1 MKKNLTLT
9 QKIIEKHFLEGNI
22 ISGEEIGIII
32 DQTLTQDATG
42 TLAYLEFE
50 AMGVEKIKT
59 KLSVSYIDHNTLQTG
74 FENSDDHK
82 FLQSIAQKYG
92 LYFSPNGNGV
102 CHQVHLERFAV
113 PGETLIGS
121 DSHTPTA
128 GAIGMIALGVGGMD
142 VAYALAT
149 GKFFLKM
156 PKVVNVK
163 LSGKLHSWASAKDI
177 ILELLRRLTVK
188 GGVGKIFE
196 YTGEAVKTLSVYER
210 ATITNMGAELGLT
223 TSIFPSDDQTK
234 KFLKLQKRE
243 KDYKEISAD
252 DHSEYDEVVELNLSE
267 IVPLIACPHS
277 PDNVKS
283 VREVEGS
290 QVGSPQVKK
299 LDQIVIGSCTN
310 SSLSD
315 LLLVAKILKGKKVK
329 VPTIISPGSSQVL
342 VNLIKS
348 GAMLDLISSG
358 VRVLEPACG
367 PCIGMGCA
375 PNSGGASLRTFNR
388 NFKGRSGT
396 DDAEVYISGPV
407 VAAFSALEGK
417 ITLPSGK
424 VPKID
429 LSEKIE
435 IMDDLRASHK
445 SAVDTNVSVFR
456 GKNIKPIEKF
466 SELENTIS
474 GEVVL
479 KLNDNITTD
488 DIIPAGAKILP
499 FRSNIPAIS
508 EYVFSKVDAGFVKRA
523 TDSAKKN
530 GGGIIVAGENYGQG
544 SSREHAALCPK
555 YLGIKAVVAKSF
567 ARIHKS
573 NLVNFGVMPLIFANQ
588 SDYEKIN
595 ISDKLEIED
604 VKSLPDRKTLMVKNT
619 SKNFS
624 FKVTHDLTERQSK
637 ILLSGGLLN
646 FASLTADCL

>member
-1 MKKNLTLT
+1 MRKNLV
-9 QKIIEKHFLEGNI
+9 QKIIEKHLLEGNQ
-22 ISGEEIGIII
+22 ISGEEIAIKI

-102 CHQVHLERFAV
+102 CHQVHLERFSK

-128 GAIGMIALGVGGMD
+128 GAMGMLAIGVGGLD

-149 GKFFLKM
+149 GRFYLKM
-156 PKVVNVK
+156 PKVVNIK
-163 LSGKLHSWASAKDI
+163 LSGKLNGWATAKDVS
-177 ILELLRRLTVK
+177 LELLKRLTVK

-196 YTGEAVKTLSVYER
+196 YTGAGVKTLSVYER

-223 TSIFPSDDQTK
+223 TSIFPSDEQTK

-243 KDYKEISAD
+243 KDFKEISAD
-252 DHSEYDEVVELNLSE
+252 ANADYSEVIELNLSE

-277 PDNVKS
+277 PDNVKPVS
-283 VREVEGS
+283 EIKDIS
-290 QVGSPQVKK
+290 
-299 LDQIVIGSCTN
+299 LDQIIIGSCTN

-329 VPTIISPGSSQVL
+329 VPTLISPGSKQVL
-342 VNLIKS
+342 ANLVKL
-348 GAMLDLISSG
+348 GALSDLVSSG

-375 PNSGGASLRTFNR
+375 PNSGGVSLRTFNR

-396 DDAEVYISGPV
+396 DDAEIYISGPV
-407 VAAFSALEGK
+407 VAAFSALTGK
-417 ITLPSGK
+417 ITEPSGK
-424 VPKID
+424 VPKIG
-429 LSEKIE
+429 LPQKIE
-435 IMDDLRASHK
+435 IMDDLIIAPRK
-445 SAVDTNVSVFR
+445 ITTNVVIYR

-466 SELENTIS
+466 SELENTLT

-479 KLNDNITTD
+479 KLRDNITTD

-499 FRSNIPAIS
+499 LRSNIPAIS
-508 EYVFSKVDAGFVKRA
+508 EYVFTKIDSGFVARA
-523 TDSAKKN
+523 KEKN
-530 GGGIIVAGENYGQG
+530 GGIIVAGGNYGQG

-555 YLGIKAVVAKSF
+555 YLGIKVIIAKSF

-573 NLVNFGVMPLIFANQ
+573 NLVNFGVMPLIFKTPT
-588 SDYEKIN
+588 DYEKID
-595 ISDKLEIED
+595 ISDKLKIED
-604 VKSLPDRKTLMVKNT
+604 VKSLSSQKTLTVKNT
-619 SKNFS
+619 TKNFS
-624 FKVTHDLTERQSK
+624 FNVTHDLTERQLK
-637 ILLSGGLLN
+637 MLLSGGLLN
-646 FASLTADCL
+646 CF

>member
-1 MKKNLTLT
+1 MKKNLV
-9 QKIIEKHFLEGNI
+9 QKIVEKCLLEGTI
-22 ISGEEIGIII
+22 KPDEEICIKI

-74 FENSDDHK
+74 FENADDHK
-82 FLQSIAQKYG
+82 FLETIAQKYG

-128 GAIGMIALGVGGMD
+128 GAMGMIAIGVGGLD
-142 VAYALAT
+142 VAYALAS
-149 GKFFLKM
+149 GRFYLKM
-156 PKVVNVK
+156 PKVINIK
-163 LSGKLHSWASAKDI
+163 LSGKLFGWATAKDV

-196 YTGEAVKTLSVYER
+196 YSGEGVKTLSVYER

-223 TSIFPSDDQTK
+223 TSIFPSDEQTK

-243 KDYKEISAD
+243 KDFKEIFAD
-252 DHSEYDEVVELNLSE
+252 EDTQYDEVIKIDLSK
-267 IVPLIACPHS
+267 IVPLAACPHS

-283 VREVEGS
+283 VREVEGRKVD
-290 QVGSPQVKK
+290 QV
-299 LDQIVIGSCTN
+299 IIGSCTN
-310 SSLSD
+310 SSMTD

-329 VPTIISPGSSQVL
+329 IPTLISPGSKQVL
-342 VNLIKS
+342 VNLIKL
-348 GAMLDLISSG
+348 GALSDLIESG

-375 PNSGGASLRTFNR
+375 PVSGGVSLRTFNR

-396 DDAEVYISGPV
+396 DDAEIYISGPV
-407 VAAFSALEGK
+407 VAAFSALTGK
-417 ITLPSGK
+417 ITTPSGK
-424 VPKID
+424 VPE
-429 LSEKIE
+429 SEAPALRKIE
-435 IMDDLRASHK
+435 IMDDLIIRPRK
-445 SAVDTNVSVFR
+445 TDTNVVIFR

-466 SELENTIS
+466 PKLENNIIA
-474 GEVVL
+474 EVVA
-479 KLNDNITTD
+479 KFKDNITTD

-499 FRSNIPAIS
+499 LRSNIPAIS
-508 EYVFSKVDAGFVKRA
+508 EYVFSKIDSGFVRRA
-523 TDSAKKN
+523 RSAAEKT
-530 GGGIIVAGENYGQG
+530 GGIIVAGENYGQG

-555 YLGIKAVVAKSF
+555 YLGIKVIIAKSY

-573 NLVNFGVMPLIFANQ
+573 NLINFGIMPLIFKIPT
-588 SDYEKIN
+588 DYEKIDV
-595 ISDKLEIED
+595 SDKLEIED
-604 VKSLPDRKTLMVKNT
+604 VKSLSSQKILTVKNIV
-619 SKNFS
+619 KNFS
-624 FKVTHDLTERQSK
+624 FNVTHDLTERQLK
-637 ILLSGGLLN
+637 VFLSGGLLN
-646 FASLTADCL
+646 FASLTTD

>member
-9 QKIIEKHFLEGNI
+9 QKIIEKHLLEGKLVA
-22 ISGEEIGIII
+22 GEEIGIRI

-74 FENSDDHK
+74 FENADDHK
-82 FLQSIAQKYG
+82 FLQTIAQKYG

-102 CHQVHLERFAV
+102 CHQVHLERFGV

-128 GAIGMIALGVGGMD
+128 GALGMLAIGVGGLD

-149 GKFFLKM
+149 GRFYLKM
-156 PKVVNVK
+156 PKVINVK
-163 LSGKLHSWASAKDI
+163 LSGKLTGWASAKDV

-196 YTGEAVKTLSVYER
+196 YTGSGIKTLSVYER

-223 TSIFPSDDQTK
+223 TSIFPSDEQTK

-243 KDYKEISAD
+243 KDFVEISAD
-252 DHSEYDEVVELNLSE
+252 KNAEYDETIEIDLSK

-277 PDNVKS
+277 PDNVK
-283 VREVEGS
+283 
-290 QVGSPQVKK
+290 QVSEIRDVF

-310 SSLSD
+310 SSLAD

-329 VPTIISPGSSQVL
+329 VPTLISPGSKQVL
-342 VNLIKS
+342 ANLIKS
-348 GAMLDLISSG
+348 GAMSDLVSSG

-375 PNSGGASLRTFNR
+375 PVSGGVTLRTFNR

-396 DDAEVYISGPV
+396 DDAEIYISSPV
-407 VAAFSALEGK
+407 VAAFSALTGK
-417 ITLPSGK
+417 ITSPAGK
-424 VPKID
+424 VPKA
-429 LSEKIE
+429 EVPKKIE
-435 IMDDLRASHK
+435 IMNDLIIHPNK
-445 SAVDTNVSVFR
+445 SGTNVPLYR

-466 SELENTIS
+466 PELENTS
-474 GEVVL
+474 AGEVVL

-499 FRSNIPAIS
+499 LRSNIPAIS
-508 EYVFSKVDAGFVKRA
+508 EYVFTKIDSSFVARA
-523 TDSAKKN
+523 KEKN
-530 GGGIIVAGENYGQG
+530 GGIIVAGENYGQG

-555 YLGIKAVVAKSF
+555 HLGIKAIIAKSF

-573 NLVNFGVMPLIFANQ
+573 NLVNFGVMPLIFANPPDYNRIDM
-588 SDYEKIN
+588 SDQ
-595 ISDKLEIED
+595 LEIED
-604 VKSLPDRKTLMVKNT
+604 VKSLSSQKTLTVKNIT
-619 SKNFS
+619 KNFS
-624 FKVTHDLTERQSK
+624 FKVIHDLTERQLK

-646 FASLTADCL
+646 CL

>member
-9 QKIIEKHFLEGNI
+9 RKIIEKHLLEGNLI
-22 ISGEEIGIII
+22 VGEEIAIKI

-42 TLAYLEFE
+42 TIAYLEFE
-50 AMGVEKIKT
+50 AMGVKKIKT

-102 CHQVHLERFAV
+102 CHQVHLERFSK

-128 GAIGMIALGVGGMD
+128 GAMGMLAIGVGGLD

-149 GKFFLKM
+149 GKFYLKM
-156 PKVVNVK
+156 PKVVNIK
-163 LSGKLHSWASAKDI
+163 LSGKLNGWSSAKDI
-177 ILELLRRLTVK
+177 VLELLRRMTVK

-196 YTGEAVKTLSVYER
+196 YTGGGVKTLSVYER

-223 TSIFPSDDQTK
+223 TSIFPSDEQTK

-243 KDYKEISAD
+243 KDFKEISAD
-252 DHSEYDEVVELNLSE
+252 EHSEYDETIEIDLSK

-277 PDNVKS
+277 PDNVKK
-283 VREVEGS
+283 VKDIEGT
-290 QVGSPQVKK
+290 K
-299 LDQIVIGSCTN
+299 LDQVIIGSCTN
-310 SSLSD
+310 SSLTD

-329 VPTIISPGSSQVL
+329 VPTLISPASSQVL
-342 VNLIKS
+342 ANLIKS
-348 GAMLDLISSG
+348 GAMLDLVSSG
-358 VRVLEPACG
+358 VRMLEPACG

-375 PNSGGASLRTFNR
+375 PNSGGVSLRTFNR

-396 DDAEVYISGPV
+396 DDAEIYISGPV
-407 VAAFSALEGK
+407 VAAFSALAGK
-417 ITLPSGK
+417 IILPSGK
-424 VPKID
+424 VPKI
-429 LSEKIE
+429 EVPKKIE
-435 IMDDLRASHK
+435 ITDDLIIHPLK
-445 SAVDTNVSVFR
+445 TTTNVVILR

-466 SELENTIS
+466 SQLQNTLT

-479 KLNDNITTD
+479 KLKDNITTD

-499 FRSNIPAIS
+499 LRSNIPAIS
-508 EYVFSKVDAGFVKRA
+508 EYVFSKVDASFVKRA
-523 TDSAKKN
+523 RESAKKN
-530 GGGIIVAGENYGQG
+530 GGIIIAGENYGQG

-555 YLGIKAVVAKSF
+555 YLGIKAIIAKSF

-573 NLVNFGVMPLIFANQ
+573 NLVNFGVMPLIFKNLP
-588 SDYEKIN
+588 DYEKID

-604 VKSLPDRKTLMVKNT
+604 VKSLSPAQVRKTLTVKNT
-619 SKNFS
+619 NKSFS
-624 FKVTHDLTERQSK
+624 FKVTHDLTERQLK
-637 ILLSGGLLN
+637 VLLSGGLLN
-646 FASLTADCL
+646 CF

>member
-1 MKKNLTLT
+1 MKKNLVR
-9 QKIIEKHFLEGNI
+9 KIIGKHLLEGELVA
-22 ISGEEIGIII
+22 GGEIGIRI

-42 TLAYLEFE
+42 TIAYLEFE
-50 AMGVEKIKT
+50 AMGVKKIKT

-102 CHQVHLERFAV
+102 CHQVHLERFSK

-128 GAIGMIALGVGGMD
+128 GSMGMLAIGVGGLD
-142 VAYALAT
+142 VAYALST
-149 GKFFLKM
+149 GRFYLKM

-163 LSGKLHSWASAKDI
+163 LSGKLFGWATAKDV

-196 YTGEAVKTLSVYER
+196 YTGPGVKTFSVYER

-223 TSIFPSDDQTK
+223 TSIFPSDEQTK

-243 KDYKEISAD
+243 KDFKEISAD
-252 DHSEYDEVVELNLSE
+252 ENAEYDETIELDLSK

-277 PDNVKS
+277 PDNVK
-283 VREVEGS
+283 
-290 QVGSPQVKK
+290 QVSEIRDVL

-310 SSLSD
+310 SSLTD

-329 VPTIISPGSSQVL
+329 VPTIISPGSKQVL
-342 VNLIKS
+342 ANLIKS
-348 GAMLDLISSG
+348 GAMSDLVSSG
-358 VRVLEPACG
+358 VRMLEPACG

-375 PNSGGASLRTFNR
+375 PNSCGVSLRTFNR

-396 DDAEVYISGPV
+396 DDAEIYISGPV
-407 VAAFSALEGK
+407 VAAFSALTGK
-417 ITLPSGK
+417 ITEPQGK
-424 VPKID
+424 VPKVEVPKKTD
-429 LSEKIE
+429 
-435 IMDDLRASHK
+435 IMDNLIIHPHK
-445 SAVDTNVSVFR
+445 SGTNVPLYR

-466 SELENTIS
+466 PELKNTLT

-479 KLNDNITTD
+479 KLKDNITTD

-499 FRSNIPAIS
+499 LRSNIPAIS
-508 EYVFSKVDAGFVKRA
+508 EYVFTKIDSGFVARA
-523 TDSAKKN
+523 KEKN
-530 GGGIIVAGENYGQG
+530 GGIIVTGKNYGQG

-555 YLGIKAVVAKSF
+555 YLGIKAIIAKSF

-573 NLVNFGVMPLIFANQ
+573 NLVNFGVMPLIFNNPT
-588 SDYEKIN
+588 DYEKID

-604 VKSLPDRKTLMVKNT
+604 VKSLSSQKTLTVRNLT
-619 SKNFS
+619 KNFQ
-624 FKVTHDLTERQSK
+624 FDITHDLTERQVK
-637 ILLSGGLLN
+637 ILLAGGLLN
-646 FASLTADCL
+646 YR